1 MVARGTAVAYDL
13 VPEGD
18 ELVLDD
24 LTNIEQ
30 SQAQAFL
37 LTKGLKCEVD
47 NSRTSD
53 SVEMGHVIFHDARQP
68 ERR

>member
-30 SQAQAFL
+30 SQAD
-37 LTKGLKCEVD
+37 KG
-47 NSRTSD
+47 T
-53 SVEMGHVIFHDARQP
+53 
-68 ERR
+68 